1 MIFSLALR
9 NVARNK
15 VNNTI
20 IVLLIGVICFLFFMG
35 NSIIERSNIS
45 LHQAFISSIT
55 GDVVIQKKGDVT
67 MNLFGANTPVIDDF
81 FVVPVFPFYDDV
93 MEIIGA
99 EDSVRGITSQISGKA
114 YLDIYGYRSPALL
127 SGVDAQS
134 YFPMFPGIKLK
145 EGRLLQSGETG
156 AMITMDRAQKIEQ
169 NTGRKLQIGESLL
182 FTAGGTFGFK
192 LREVPLVGIF
202 NYKNPGLFMNEIIIL
217 DPQTVRSLNSIQTA
231 SSSDIELSEEAEVLL
246 STDIDD
252 IFNMSSQ
259 QQTSSS
265 RDVFSVDFLQSWLAE
280 SKQKSDKEENKSG
293 GDWNFIIINLKENI
307 NTSSFINSLNS
318 KIASY
323 DVIAV
328 DWRVSA
334 GTSTILLLLLQILFN
349 AGIFLVCIAGI
360 IAAINILLISV
371 FRRTREVGTLRA
383 IGASNIYV
391 GSLLLCE
398 NITLSLIAGFVGII
412 SGALFIG
419 WVNSLSYAIPNE
431 LIASLLGGNILNLIF
446 IPKIAFLSFILAIV
460 LGIIVSIYP
469 IHTTLKIEPIEAVR
483 QG

>member
-9 NVARNK
+9 NITRNK
-15 VNNTI
+15 INNAI
-20 IVLLIGVICFLFFMG
+20 IILLIGIICFLFFIG

-45 LHQAFISSIT
+45 LYQAFISSIT

-67 MNLFGANTPVIDDF
+67 MNLFGANTPVIDNF
-81 FVVPVFPFYDDV
+81 FIVPVFPFYDDV
-93 MEIIGA
+93 MEIMRTEEG
-99 EDSVRGITSQISGKA
+99 VRGITSQISGKA
-114 YLDIYGYRSPALL
+114 YLDVYGYRSPALL

-134 YFPMFPGIKLK
+134 YFPMFPGIILK
-145 EGRLLQSGETG
+145 EGRLLQSGEIG

-169 NTGRKLQIGESLL
+169 NTGQKINIGDSLL

-202 NYKNPGLFMNEIIIL
+202 NYKNPGLFMNEIVII

-231 SSSDIELSEEAEVLL
+231 YSSDVELSEEAESLL
-246 STDIDD
+246 SADIDD
-252 IFNMSSQ
+252 IFNIGSPR
-259 QQTSSS
+259 QTTSS
-265 RDVFSVDFLQSWLAE
+265 RDGFSVDFLQSWLAE
-280 SKQKSDKEENKSG
+280 SKQNSSIDTNKYG
-293 GDWNFIIINLKENI
+293 GDWNFIIVNLKENT
-307 NTSSFINSLNS
+307 NTTSFINSLNS
-318 KIASY
+318 KIDAY
-323 DVIAV
+323 DVTAV
-328 DWRVSA
+328 DWRISA

-349 AGIFLVCIAGI
+349 SGIFLVCVAGI

-391 GSLLLCE
+391 GSLILSE
-398 NITLSLIAGFVGII
+398 NIILSLIAGAAGII
-412 SGALFIG
+412 SGVLFIG
-419 WVNSLSYAIPNE
+419 WINSLSYIIPNE

-446 IPKIAFLSFILAIV
+446 IPKVAFLSFALAIV
-460 LGIIVSIYP
+460 LGVIVSIYP